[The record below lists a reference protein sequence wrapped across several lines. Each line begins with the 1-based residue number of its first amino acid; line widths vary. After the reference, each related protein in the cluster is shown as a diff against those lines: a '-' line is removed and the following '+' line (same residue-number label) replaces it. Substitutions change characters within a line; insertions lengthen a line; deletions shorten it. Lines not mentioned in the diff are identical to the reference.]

1 MNKKAYHTPSVGIQP
16 IMIRTAL
23 YQVPGSIHSTGDE
36 NIGDGGIGS
45 NDDDPEAKFRE
56 EAYED
61 ETIWGNLW

>member
-1 MNKKAYHTPSVGIQP
+1 
-16 IMIRTAL
+16 MIRTAL